1 MTLIPAIYG
10 TFQPHK
16 THLPRWI
23 IRRETPILTSEGD
36 LVALSLFVN
45 NYQVG
50 SQIMLWFTGGGSL
63 ASTGNWER
71 SWHDVMTEELA
82 RYGCTYRRLSSGTT
96 PAAQG
101 TLSGLLTIGA
111 GYQGQTMRFANR
123 SRKNRRTNS
132 TNPDGTPG
140 YREMQFLF
148 ANQGATGTPERA
160 LNGTGQILGGSNLI
174 RVLDTSRT
182 PTGTPR
188 LALRLPEGQNTLF
201 EGESFRIVVETENIR
216 PGTKLKLYPAD
227 DGRKALSPSFRPA
240 FKAAGEAVGCDVFLP
255 RYDPKNPGDYYDG
268 CEITFTEGYT
278 DAVPVTIDFTVLANN
293 PENVSRTLYVISQ
306 LTAEGDASEFDTV
319 RARGDWTSGTAYR
332 LGDWVTYLVDGGKY
346 IYTDETTS
354 NTGLPTDQS
363 KWRPYVTTQTSS
375 LNLTF
380 SFRPNPPRYWEIRAT
395 AAAGLITYSINA
407 PSNAAGDSVA
417 FTSTGAPPGFDAAL
431 ASALGEAMALS
442 DGRLVAAAGG
452 EITFTVPLA
461 GTGKHALRLSDPQGG
476 SPMVIFDACV
486 YLTPPVITPVPAKQF
501 GINIAGAEFT
511 PDKIPGTVGSN
522 YVYPGSTEMDYY
534 WQKGIRIFRLPVKW
548 ERLQPDLYGPLGG
561 ANNDIARTD
570 AVIDYWE
577 GLGGT
582 VILDVHNYMGRKGA
596 GKVAYDNPAAPT
608 AALVDLWER
617 LAARYAGRAVWFDLM
632 NEPSGDR
639 QSASRVADVMQ
650 CVVNAIRGRTDAT
663 NMILVEGQRY
673 SSAQYWVSLGQGA
686 AFDRF
691 YDPAG
696 NFAFSPHSYVDADA
710 SGTSGLCV
718 IGAPRLTAI
727 TSWADERGFKLWLGE
742 IAGGDPAKADQGS
755 CGPIMAQVYDFIRDN
770 PAWLGVSVWGGGR
783 FWKSDYPFRLDPL
796 TYAPGNV
803 TGQFQ
808 MLAPFVTEGQT

>member
-1 MTLIPAIYG
+1 MTLIPSIYG

-23 IRRETPILTSEGD
+23 MRRETPILTSEGD
-36 LVALSLFVN
+36 EVILSLFVN

-50 SQIMLWFTGGGSL
+50 SEILVWFTGGNSL
-63 ASTGNWER
+63 ASGGNWER
-71 SWHDVMTEELA
+71 TWHDVMTQELA
-82 RYGCTYRRLSSGTT
+82 RYGCSYRRLSSGTT

-101 TLSGLLTIGA
+101 TLSGIITIGA
-111 GYQGQTMRFANR
+111 GYQGQLMRFANR
-123 SRKNRRTNS
+123 SRRNQRTNA

-140 YREMQFLF
+140 YREMQFLL
-148 ANQGATGTPERA
+148 ANQGAAGTPERNR
-160 LNGTGQILGGSNLI
+160 NGTGQILGGNLV

-188 LALRLPEGQNTLF
+188 LALRLPGGQASLYAGDTL
-201 EGESFRIVVETENIR
+201 RVRVEVENIR
-216 PGTKLKLYPAD
+216 AGTKLKMYPAE
-227 DGRKALSPSFRPA
+227 DGRKALNPSFRPELRR
-240 FKAAGEAVGCDVFLP
+240 AGEAAGHSVFLP
-255 RYDPKNPGDYYDG
+255 RYDPKNPVGYYDG
-268 CEITFTEGYT
+268 GEITFADDT
-278 DAVPVTIDFTVLANN
+278 PVEMVFDIQEIPGDQVTRELHF
-293 PENVSRTLYVISQ
+293 ISI
-306 LTAEGDASEFDTV
+306 LTAEGDALEFDYEV
-319 RARGDWTSGTAYR
+319 RARGDWAAGTAYR
-332 LGDWVTYLVDGGKY
+332 RGDWVTYLADGGRY

-354 NTGLPTDQS
+354 NTGLPTDQT

-375 LNLTF
+375 LAL
-380 SFRPNPPRYWEIRAT
+380 SFTVRPNPPRYWELRAT
-395 AAAGLITYSINA
+395 VAAGAITYAIHA
-407 PSNAAGDSVA
+407 PLKAAGDSVA
-417 FTSTGAPPGFDAAL
+417 LVSTGAPAGFDAAL
-431 ASALGEAMALS
+431 AAALGEAMTHVG
-442 DGRLVAAAGG
+442 GRLVAAAGG
-452 EITFTVPLA
+452 EITFTVPLT
-461 GTGKHALRLSDPQGG
+461 GSGKHALRISDAQGN
-476 SPMVIFDACV
+476 SPIVISDACV
-486 YLTPPVITPVPAKQF
+486 YLTPPIVVPVPAKQF
-501 GINIAGAEFT
+501 GINLAGAEFT
-511 PDKIPGTVGSN
+511 PAQIPGTLGTH
-522 YVYPGSTEMDYY
+522 YVYPGSAEMDYY

-548 ERLQPDLYGPLGG
+548 ERIQPALFGPLGG
-561 ANNDIARTD
+561 GNDDIARVD
-570 AVIDYWE
+570 AVIAYWE

-582 VILDVHNYMGRKGA
+582 VILDVHNYMSRKDA

-650 CVVNAIRGRTDAT
+650 NVVNAIRGRTDAT

-673 SSAQYWVSLGQGA
+673 SSAQYWVPLGQGA

-783 FWKSDYPFRLDPL
+783 FWGRDYPFRLDPL

-803 TGQFQ
+803 TGQLA
-808 MLAPFVTEGQT
+808 MLLPYLAAA